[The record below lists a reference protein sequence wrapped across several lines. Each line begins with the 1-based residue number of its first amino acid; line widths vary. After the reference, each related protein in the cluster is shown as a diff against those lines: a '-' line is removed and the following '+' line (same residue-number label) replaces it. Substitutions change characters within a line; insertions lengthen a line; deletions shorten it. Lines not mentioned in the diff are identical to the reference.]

1 MENATIRLEK
11 LQKEITGRSDVCSSG
26 GPVSDF
32 PESFKNGLL
41 NFGIGLIVC
50 TKGEFDF
57 SLSAETYTAKVG
69 ETVFLPEGK
78 TFRIIR
84 QSDQL
89 EVYMLIYKV
98 APIKD
103 VLGNQVYSVHLYSK
117 MSPDTHYVWKTGD
130 EENVSGYIALL
141 GTDTPSQEDLFATS
155 ERKLL
160 LLSLTY
166 RLCSVF
172 QRLYLSRKAN
182 KARQTEIFLRLIQL
196 IDKYYMK
203 ERGVEF
209 YAGKLFLSPKYLS
222 GISKSVCGYTVQE
235 LVFKAIVRKSMALLD
250 GTNKTV
256 QEISEDLNFPTPSSF
271 GTFFKKQTGLSP
283 QKYRER
289 ETTESH

>member
-1 MENATIRLEK
+1 
-11 LQKEITGRSDVCSSG
+11 
-26 GPVSDF
+26 
-32 PESFKNGLL
+32 
-41 NFGIGLIVC
+41 
-50 TKGEFDF
+50 
-57 SLSAETYTAKVG
+57 
-69 ETVFLPEGK
+69 
-78 TFRIIR
+78 
-84 QSDQL
+84 
-89 EVYMLIYKV
+89 MLIYKV

-235 LVFKAIVRKSMALLD
+235 LVFKAIIRKAWHFLTERTRL
-250 GTNKTV
+250 
-256 QEISEDLNFPTPSSF
+256 
-271 GTFFKKQTGLSP
+271 FKKFPKT
-283 QKYRER
+283 
-289 ETTESH
+289 